1 MLKQALTAA
10 NNDVL
15 TADKDVKAQE
25 LILASLEEAK
35 GKSDAQVASAEKDL
49 KKAEAALANEQS
61 KLADAKAKLAE
72 LNKKANNN
80 TGKSDSKPEINNQK
94 PAKPA
99 TKPGSESANT
109 EKPEPDFSGNNKS
122 DSKKEQ
128 NSTDNVKSDV
138 KSENKSN
145 KTKEESKSSSSVKI
159 VDNGDDSTASVVL
172 AGSNTAVKVYGEKT
186 VNGTTYYKIGAN
198 HWVKADKAHVVSI
211 GGQATTKQLPQT
223 GAKNELIA
231 AISGL
236 TVASVGIA
244 SAMGMSRKKKN
255 N

>member
-1 MLKQALTAA
+1 M
-10 NNDVL
+10 
-15 TADKDVKAQE
+15 
-25 LILASLEEAK
+25 
-35 GKSDAQVASAEKDL
+35 
-49 KKAEAALANEQS
+49 
-61 KLADAKAKLAE
+61 
-72 LNKKANNN
+72 NKKANNN

-99 TKPGSESANT
+99 TKPGSESVNT

-159 VDNGDDSTASVVL
+159 VDNGDDSAASVVL
-172 AGSNTAVKVYGEKT
+172 TGSDTAVKVFGEKT

-211 GGQATTKQLPQT
+211 GGQATTKHLPQT
-223 GAKNELIA
+223 GAKNEIIA